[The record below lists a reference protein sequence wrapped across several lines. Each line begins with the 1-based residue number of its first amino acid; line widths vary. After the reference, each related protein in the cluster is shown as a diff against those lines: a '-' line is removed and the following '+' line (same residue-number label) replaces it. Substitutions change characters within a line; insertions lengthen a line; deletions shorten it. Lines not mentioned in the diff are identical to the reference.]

1 MTATANKQKR
11 MKQISKQTLL
21 EQIVYLIIWI
31 LIGVA
36 PIVSTYSAQNTLPDH
51 TTVWKDIMQSWIIIA
66 PFFVL
71 FLLNNFIL
79 IPKLFLRKNYLWY
92 TISIILTLFILFK
105 VVPESVLFYQLSENR
120 QEQFMPGGD
129 MRPHG
134 ERLPHPKDGEHSSEM
149 RPPLPYR
156 HPNRRQPMPPRMQP
170 NTITFINLTIA
181 ILLIGFNLTI
191 KLFIKSL
198 RDEEVMK
205 DLEHQKLESEL
216 QYLKYQLNPHFFMN
230 TLNNIHALIDIDS
243 RKAKTSIIE
252 LSKLMRYV
260 LYESNK
266 DYIELT
272 KEITFLQNYIELMR
286 LRFTESLNIQT
297 DFPLIV
303 PEVKIPP
310 LLLISLLE
318 NAFKHGV
325 SYREASFI
333 HICLKIDDGSLIFK
347 CSNSKHRTKKDEHH
361 GVGLENVKKRL
372 QLLFGNNYTYT
383 INGNENEYNV
393 SLNIPLNT

>member
-1 MTATANKQKR
+1 
-11 MKQISKQTLL
+11 MKHISKQTLL

-31 LIGVA
+31 FIGVA

-272 KEITFLQNYIELMR
+272 KEIIFLQNYIELMR

-383 INGNENEYNV
+383 INENENEYNV
-393 SLNIPLNT
+393 SLNIPLDT

>member
-1 MTATANKQKR
+1 
-11 MKQISKQTLL
+11 MKHISKQTLL

-31 LIGVA
+31 FIGVA

-272 KEITFLQNYIELMR
+272 KEIIFLQNYIELMR

-383 INGNENEYNV
+383 INENENEYNV

>member
-1 MTATANKQKR
+1 MTATANKQRR

-31 LIGVA
+31 FIGVA

-134 ERLPHPKDGEHSSEM
+134 ERLQHPKDGEHSSEM

-156 HPNRRQPMPPRMQP
+156 HPNRRQPMPPRM
-170 NTITFINLTIA
+170 
-181 ILLIGFNLTI
+181 
-191 KLFIKSL
+191 
-198 RDEEVMK
+198 
-205 DLEHQKLESEL
+205 
-216 QYLKYQLNPHFFMN
+216 
-230 TLNNIHALIDIDS
+230 
-243 RKAKTSIIE
+243 
-252 LSKLMRYV
+252 
-260 LYESNK
+260 
-266 DYIELT
+266 
-272 KEITFLQNYIELMR
+272 
-286 LRFTESLNIQT
+286 
-297 DFPLIV
+297 
-303 PEVKIPP
+303 
-310 LLLISLLE
+310 
-318 NAFKHGV
+318 
-325 SYREASFI
+325 
-333 HICLKIDDGSLIFK
+333 
-347 CSNSKHRTKKDEHH
+347 
-361 GVGLENVKKRL
+361 
-372 QLLFGNNYTYT
+372 
-383 INGNENEYNV
+383 
-393 SLNIPLNT
+393 

>member
-1 MTATANKQKR
+1 
-11 MKQISKQTLL
+11 MKHISKQTLL

-31 LIGVA
+31 FIGVA

-134 ERLPHPKDGEHSSEM
+134 ERLQHPEDGEHSFEM
-149 RPPLPYR
+149 RPPLSDR

-272 KEITFLQNYIELMR
+272 KEIIFLQNYIELMR

-383 INGNENEYNV
+383 INENENEYNV
-393 SLNIPLNT
+393 SLNIPLDT

>member
-1 MTATANKQKR
+1 

-31 LIGVA
+31 FIGIA
-36 PIVSTYSAQNTLPDH
+36 PIVSTYSAQNTLPNH
-51 TTVWKDIMQSWIIIA
+51 TIIWKDITQSWIIIA
-66 PFFVL
+66 PFFIL

-92 TISIILTLFILFK
+92 TISIIITLFILFK
-105 VVPESVLFYQLSENR
+105 MIPESVSLYHFSGNR
-120 QEQFMPGGD
+120 QEQFMPDGD
-129 MRPHG
+129 MRPHR
-134 ERLPHPKDGEHSSEM
+134 ERLPHPEDGEHSFEM
-149 RPPLPYR
+149 RPPLPEAPNG
-156 HPNRRQPMPPRMQP
+156 HPEPRQPRPPRMQP
-170 NTITFINLTIA
+170 NTITFINLTIS

-198 RDEEVMK
+198 RDEEVLK

-286 LRFTESLNIQT
+286 LRFTESLEIHSE
-297 DFPLIV
+297 FPLII

-333 HICLKIDDGSLIFK
+333 HISLKIDDGCLIFK

-383 INGNENEYNV
+383 INENENEYNV

>member
-1 MTATANKQKR
+1 
-11 MKQISKQTLL
+11 MKHISKQTLL

-31 LIGVA
+31 FIGVA

-383 INGNENEYNV
+383 INENENEYNV

>member
-1 MTATANKQKR
+1 
-11 MKQISKQTLL
+11 
-21 EQIVYLIIWI
+21 
-31 LIGVA
+31 
-36 PIVSTYSAQNTLPDH
+36 
-51 TTVWKDIMQSWIIIA
+51 
-66 PFFVL
+66 
-71 FLLNNFIL
+71 
-79 IPKLFLRKNYLWY
+79 
-92 TISIILTLFILFK
+92 
-105 VVPESVLFYQLSENR
+105 
-120 QEQFMPGGD
+120 
-129 MRPHG
+129 MR
-134 ERLPHPKDGEHSSEM
+134 
-149 RPPLPYR
+149 
-156 HPNRRQPMPPRMQP
+156 P

-198 RDEEVMK
+198 RDEEVLK

-243 RKAKTSIIE
+243 QKAKTSIIE

-333 HICLKIDDGSLIFK
+333 HICLKIDDGNLIFK

-383 INGNENEYNV
+383 INKNENEYNV

>member
-1 MTATANKQKR
+1 
-11 MKQISKQTLL
+11 MKKISKQALL

-31 LIGVA
+31 LIGFA
-36 PIVSTYSAQNTLPDH
+36 PIVSAYSSQDPSAGH
-51 TTVWKDIMQSWIIIA
+51 TEVWKDILQSWIVIG

-79 IPKLFLRKNYLWY
+79 IPKLFLRKNYLLY
-92 TISIILTLFILFK
+92 AICIISTLFILFK
-105 VVPESVLFYQLSENR
+105 IVPECVLFYQLSENR
-120 QEQFMPGGD
+120 QEIFIPNPEMDMHNGRHPHPEGPDRRHG
-129 MRPHG
+129 MRPVSPDKPSGKPNHHKP
-134 ERLPHPKDGEHSSEM
+134 L
-149 RPPLPYR
+149 RPMVPLLRPS
-156 HPNRRQPMPPRMQP
+156 
-170 NTITFINLTIA
+170 TVTFINLTIA
-181 ILLIGFNLTI
+181 VLLIGFNLTI

-198 RDEEVMK
+198 KDEEILK
-205 DLEHQKLESEL
+205 DLAHQKLASEL

-266 DYIELT
+266 EYIELN

-286 LRFTESLNIQT
+286 LRFTDSL
-297 DFPLIV
+297 DVKAEFPLIV
-303 PEVKIPP
+303 PDVKIPP

-325 SYREASFI
+325 SYRDASFI
-333 HICLKIDDGSLIFK
+333 HISLKIDGENLVFG
-347 CSNSKHRTKKDEHH
+347 CSNSKHNTPKDKHH

-383 INGNENEYNV
+383 INESENTYNV
-393 SLNIPLNT
+393 LLNIPLNS

>member
-1 MTATANKQKR
+1 
-11 MKQISKQTLL
+11 MKSISKQVLF

-31 LIGVA
+31 LIGSA
-36 PIVSTYSAQNTLPDH
+36 PIAAAYSAQSSMPDH
-51 TTVWKDIMQSWIIIA
+51 AEVWKDIVQSWIIIA

-71 FLLNNFIL
+71 FAINNFIL

-92 TISIILTLFILFK
+92 TICITFTLFILFK
-105 VVPESVLFYQLSENR
+105 VVPESILFYQMSGNR
-120 QEQFMPGGD
+120 QEIFMTNED
-129 MRPHG
+129 MNPHG
-134 ERLPHPKDGEHSSEM
+134 DRHPRPEEGEHNPNM
-149 RPPLPYR
+149 RPPLPDKPGRPDR
-156 HPNRRQPMPPRMQP
+156 HPKHRQPILPHLQP
-170 NTITFINLTIA
+170 NVITFINLTIA

-198 RDEEVMK
+198 QDEESLK
-205 DLEHQKLESEL
+205 DLEHQKLASEL

-243 RKAKTSIIE
+243 QKAKTSVIE

-266 DYIELT
+266 EYIELI

-286 LRFTESLNIQT
+286 LRFTEKLDIQT
-297 DFPLIV
+297 DFPLII

-325 SYREASFI
+325 SYREKSFI
-333 HICLKIDDGSLIFK
+333 HINLKIDGENLIFG
-347 CSNSKHRTKKDEHH
+347 CSNSKHNIKKDRHH

-372 QLLFGNNYTYT
+372 KLLFGNNYTYT
-383 INGNENEYNV
+383 VNENENVYNV

>member
-31 LIGVA
+31 FIGVA

-129 MRPHG
+129 MRPHS
-134 ERLPHPKDGEHSSEM
+134 ERLQHPEDGEHSSEM

-272 KEITFLQNYIELMR
+272 KEIIFLQNYIELMR

-383 INGNENEYNV
+383 INENENEYNV
-393 SLNIPLNT
+393 SLNIPLDT

>member
-1 MTATANKQKR
+1 M
-11 MKQISKQTLL
+11 
-21 EQIVYLIIWI
+21 
-31 LIGVA
+31 
-36 PIVSTYSAQNTLPDH
+36 
-51 TTVWKDIMQSWIIIA
+51 
-66 PFFVL
+66 
-71 FLLNNFIL
+71 
-79 IPKLFLRKNYLWY
+79 
-92 TISIILTLFILFK
+92 LTLFILFK
-105 VVPESVLFYQLSENR
+105 VVPESILFYQLSENR

-149 RPPLPYR
+149 RPPLPDR
-156 HPNRRQPMPPRMQP
+156 HSNRRQPMPPRMRP

-383 INGNENEYNV
+383 INENENEYNV

>member
-1 MTATANKQKR
+1 
-11 MKQISKQTLL
+11 MKHISKQTLL

-31 LIGVA
+31 FIGVA

-92 TISIILTLFILFK
+92 TISIILTIFILFK

-156 HPNRRQPMPPRMQP
+156 HPNRRQPMPPRMRP

-272 KEITFLQNYIELMR
+272 KEIIFLQNYIELMR

-383 INGNENEYNV
+383 INENENEYNV
-393 SLNIPLNT
+393 SLNIPLDT

>member
-1 MTATANKQKR
+1 

-31 LIGVA
+31 FIGVA

-51 TTVWKDIMQSWIIIA
+51 TTVWKDIIQSWIIIA

-92 TISIILTLFILFK
+92 TISIMLTLFILFK
-105 VVPESVLFYQLSENR
+105 VVPESILFYQLSENR

-272 KEITFLQNYIELMR
+272 KEIIFLQNYIELMR

-383 INGNENEYNV
+383 INENENEYNV

>member
-1 MTATANKQKR
+1 

-31 LIGVA
+31 FIGVA

-120 QEQFMPGGD
+120 QEQFMPGSD

-156 HPNRRQPMPPRMQP
+156 HHNRRQPMPPRMQP

-333 HICLKIDDGSLIFK
+333 HICLKIDNGSLIFK

-383 INGNENEYNV
+383 VNENENEYNV

>member
-1 MTATANKQKR
+1 
-11 MKQISKQTLL
+11 MKHISKQTLL

-31 LIGVA
+31 FIGIA
-36 PIVSTYSAQNTLPDH
+36 PIVSTYSAQSTLPDH
-51 TTVWKDIMQSWIIIA
+51 TTVWKDITQSWIIIA

-105 VVPESVLFYQLSENR
+105 VVHERIRFYQFSENR

-134 ERLPHPKDGEHSSEM
+134 ERLPYPEDREHNFDM
-149 RPPLPYR
+149 RPPLPDG
-156 HPNRRQPMPPRMQP
+156 HPNHRQPMPPRLQP
-170 NTITFINLTIA
+170 NTITFINLTIS

-198 RDEEVMK
+198 RDEEVLK

-333 HICLKIDDGSLIFK
+333 HICLKIDDGNLIFK

-383 INGNENEYNV
+383 INENENEYNV

>member
-1 MTATANKQKR
+1 
-11 MKQISKQTLL
+11 MKHISKQTLL

-31 LIGVA
+31 FIGIA
-36 PIVSTYSAQNTLPDH
+36 PIVSTYSAQSTLPDH
-51 TTVWKDIMQSWIIIA
+51 TTVWKDITQSWIIIA

-134 ERLPHPKDGEHSSEM
+134 ERLPHPEDGEHSFEM
-149 RPPLPYR
+149 RPPLPNG
-156 HPNRRQPMPPRMQP
+156 HHNHKQPMPPRMRP

-198 RDEEVMK
+198 RDEEVLK
-205 DLEHQKLESEL
+205 DLKHQKLESEL

-383 INGNENEYNV
+383 INENENEYNV

>member
-1 MTATANKQKR
+1 

-31 LIGVA
+31 FIGVA

-272 KEITFLQNYIELMR
+272 KEIIFLQNYIELMR

-333 HICLKIDDGSLIFK
+333 YISLKIDDGSLIFK

-372 QLLFGNNYTYT
+372 QLLFGNNCTYT
-383 INGNENEYNV
+383 INENENEYNV

>member
-1 MTATANKQKR
+1 
-11 MKQISKQTLL
+11 MKHISKQTLL

-31 LIGVA
+31 FIGVA

-92 TISIILTLFILFK
+92 TISIILTIFILFK

-272 KEITFLQNYIELMR
+272 KEIIFLQNYIELMR

-318 NAFKHGV
+318 NAFKHGM

-383 INGNENEYNV
+383 INENENEYNV

>member
-1 MTATANKQKR
+1 

-31 LIGVA
+31 FIGVA

-318 NAFKHGV
+318 NTFKHGV

-383 INGNENEYNV
+383 VNENENEYNV

>member
-1 MTATANKQKR
+1 

-31 LIGVA
+31 FIGVA

-383 INGNENEYNV
+383 VNENENEYNI

>member
-1 MTATANKQKR
+1 

-31 LIGVA
+31 FIGVA

-51 TTVWKDIMQSWIIIA
+51 TTLWKDIMQSWIIIA

-198 RDEEVMK
+198 RDEEILK

-383 INGNENEYNV
+383 INENENEYNV

>member
-1 MTATANKQKR
+1 
-11 MKQISKQTLL
+11 MKHISKQTLL

-31 LIGVA
+31 FIGVA

-92 TISIILTLFILFK
+92 TISIILTIFILFK

-383 INGNENEYNV
+383 INENENEYNV

>member
-1 MTATANKQKR
+1 
-11 MKQISKQTLL
+11 MKHISKQTLL

-31 LIGVA
+31 FIGVA

-71 FLLNNFIL
+71 LLLNNFIL

-272 KEITFLQNYIELMR
+272 KEIIFLQNYIELMR

-347 CSNSKHRTKKDEHH
+347 CSNSKHRTEKDEHH

-383 INGNENEYNV
+383 INENENEYNV
-393 SLNIPLNT
+393 SLNIPLDT

>member
-1 MTATANKQKR
+1 

-31 LIGVA
+31 FIGVA

-71 FLLNNFIL
+71 FILNNFIL

-105 VVPESVLFYQLSENR
+105 VVPESTLFYKFTINQ
-120 QEQFMPGGD
+120 QERFMPSSD
-129 MRPHG
+129 MRPYN
-134 ERLPHPKDGEHSSEM
+134 EKLPHTEEGEHNFNM
-149 RPPLPYR
+149 RPPLPSSPYIHDR
-156 HPNRRQPMPPRMQP
+156 LPKRRLPMPPRMRP
-170 NTITFINLTIA
+170 STITFINLTIA

-198 RDEEVMK
+198 RDEEILK

-272 KEITFLQNYIELMR
+272 KEIIFLQNYIELMR

-383 INGNENEYNV
+383 VNENENEYNV

>member
-1 MTATANKQKR
+1 

-31 LIGVA
+31 FIGVA
-36 PIVSTYSAQNTLPDH
+36 PIVSTYSAPNTLPDH

-134 ERLPHPKDGEHSSEM
+134 ERLPHQEDGEHSFEM
-149 RPPLPYR
+149 RPPLPDR
-156 HPNRRQPMPPRMQP
+156 HSNRRQPMPPRMRP

-272 KEITFLQNYIELMR
+272 KEIIFLQNYIELMR

-347 CSNSKHRTKKDEHH
+347 CSNSKHRTKKDEHP

-383 INGNENEYNV
+383 VNENENEYNV

>member
-1 MTATANKQKR
+1 

-31 LIGVA
+31 FIGVA

-51 TTVWKDIMQSWIIIA
+51 TTVWKDIMQSWITIA

-272 KEITFLQNYIELMR
+272 KEIIFLQNYIELMR

-383 INGNENEYNV
+383 INENENEYNV

>member
-1 MTATANKQKR
+1 

-31 LIGVA
+31 FIGVA

-156 HPNRRQPMPPRMQP
+156 HPNRRQPMPPRIQP

-272 KEITFLQNYIELMR
+272 KEIIFLQNYIELMR

-383 INGNENEYNV
+383 INENENEYNV

>member
-1 MTATANKQKR
+1 

-31 LIGVA
+31 FIGVA

-134 ERLPHPKDGEHSSEM
+134 ERLPHPEDGEHSFEM
-149 RPPLPYR
+149 RPPLPDG
-156 HPNRRQPMPPRMQP
+156 HHNHRQPMPPRMRP

-198 RDEEVMK
+198 RDEEVLK

-216 QYLKYQLNPHFFMN
+216 QYLKYQLNPHFFIN

-383 INGNENEYNV
+383 VNENENEYNV

>member
-1 MTATANKQKR
+1 
-11 MKQISKQTLL
+11 MKHISKQTLL

-31 LIGVA
+31 FIGVA

-92 TISIILTLFILFK
+92 TISIILTIFILFK

-272 KEITFLQNYIELMR
+272 KEIIFLQNYIELMR

-383 INGNENEYNV
+383 INENENEYNV

>member
-1 MTATANKQKR
+1 

-31 LIGVA
+31 FIGVA

-105 VVPESVLFYQLSENR
+105 VVPESILFYQLSENR

-272 KEITFLQNYIELMR
+272 KEIIFLQNYIELMR

-383 INGNENEYNV
+383 INENENEYNV

>member
-1 MTATANKQKR
+1 

-31 LIGVA
+31 FIGVA

-105 VVPESVLFYQLSENR
+105 VVPESILFYQLSENR
-120 QEQFMPGGD
+120 QDQLMPGGD

-266 DYIELT
+266 DYIELP
-272 KEITFLQNYIELMR
+272 KEIIFLQNYIELMR

-361 GVGLENVKKRL
+361 GVELENVKKRL

-383 INGNENEYNV
+383 INENENEYNV
-393 SLNIPLNT
+393 SLNIPLDT

>member
-31 LIGVA
+31 FIGVA

-92 TISIILTLFILFK
+92 TISIILTIFILFK

-272 KEITFLQNYIELMR
+272 KEIIFLQNYIELMR

-361 GVGLENVKKRL
+361 GVELENVKKRL

-383 INGNENEYNV
+383 INENENEYNV
-393 SLNIPLNT
+393 SLNIPLDT

>member
-1 MTATANKQKR
+1 

-31 LIGVA
+31 FIGVA

-216 QYLKYQLNPHFFMN
+216 QYQNYQLNPHFFMN

-272 KEITFLQNYIELMR
+272 KEIIFLQNYIELMR

-383 INGNENEYNV
+383 VNENENEYNV

>member
-31 LIGVA
+31 FIGVA

-92 TISIILTLFILFK
+92 TISIILTIFILFK

-272 KEITFLQNYIELMR
+272 KEIIFLQNYIELMR

-383 INGNENEYNV
+383 INENENEYNV
-393 SLNIPLNT
+393 SLNIPLDT

>member
-1 MTATANKQKR
+1 

-31 LIGVA
+31 FIGVA

-272 KEITFLQNYIELMR
+272 KEIIFLQNYIELMR

-383 INGNENEYNV
+383 INENENEYNV
-393 SLNIPLNT
+393 SLNIPLDT

>member
-1 MTATANKQKR
+1 
-11 MKQISKQTLL
+11 MKHISKQTLL

-31 LIGVA
+31 FIGIA
-36 PIVSTYSAQNTLPDH
+36 PIVSTYSAQSTLPDH
-51 TTVWKDIMQSWIIIA
+51 TTVWKDITQSWIIIA

-134 ERLPHPKDGEHSSEM
+134 ERLPHPEDGEHSFEM
-149 RPPLPYR
+149 RPPLPDG
-156 HPNRRQPMPPRMQP
+156 HHNHRQPMPPRMRP

-198 RDEEVMK
+198 RDEEVLK

-266 DYIELT
+266 DYI
-272 KEITFLQNYIELMR
+272 
-286 LRFTESLNIQT
+286 
-297 DFPLIV
+297 
-303 PEVKIPP
+303 
-310 LLLISLLE
+310 
-318 NAFKHGV
+318 
-325 SYREASFI
+325 
-333 HICLKIDDGSLIFK
+333 
-347 CSNSKHRTKKDEHH
+347 
-361 GVGLENVKKRL
+361 
-372 QLLFGNNYTYT
+372 
-383 INGNENEYNV
+383 
-393 SLNIPLNT
+393 

>member
-1 MTATANKQKR
+1 
-11 MKQISKQTLL
+11 MKHISKQTLL

-31 LIGVA
+31 FIGVA

-92 TISIILTLFILFK
+92 TISIILTIFILFK

-272 KEITFLQNYIELMR
+272 KEIIFLQNYIELMR

-383 INGNENEYNV
+383 INENENEYNV
-393 SLNIPLNT
+393 SLNIPLDT

>member
-1 MTATANKQKR
+1 

-31 LIGVA
+31 FIGVA

-105 VVPESVLFYQLSENR
+105 AVPESVLFYQLSENR

-216 QYLKYQLNPHFFMN
+216 QYLKYQLNPHSFMN

-272 KEITFLQNYIELMR
+272 KEIIFLQNYIELMR

-372 QLLFGNNYTYT
+372 QLLFGNNYNYT
-383 INGNENEYNV
+383 INENENEYNV

>member
-1 MTATANKQKR
+1 
-11 MKQISKQTLL
+11 MKHISKQTLL

-31 LIGVA
+31 FIGVA

-129 MRPHG
+129 MRPHS

-272 KEITFLQNYIELMR
+272 KEIIFLQNYIELMR

-383 INGNENEYNV
+383 INENENEYNV
-393 SLNIPLNT
+393 SLNIPLDT